1 MGSRFKIKPGLGEK
15 GNGQV
20 WGALLLVVVGPLV
33 SGGSSNNKM
42 ALFQVDDAMLMFDKT
57 TNRHR
62 GECGPAPFPGQ
73 AGGLWSA
80 RGCRSQLPF
89 HLSS

>member
-1 MGSRFKIKPGLGEK
+1 MWE
-15 GNGQV
+15 
-20 WGALLLVVVGPLV
+20 ALLLGYGGPQV

-62 GECGPAPFPGQ
+62 GECGPSPFPGQ

-80 RGCRSQLPF
+80 RGLQVTAA
-89 HLSS
+89 LSSLLLTSYP